1 MASWGVA
8 FWSHAV
14 IRTRFFA
21 DYLIKAA
28 GDGIRQLVLLAAG
41 LDTRAFRLPWPD
53 GVRLYELDLR
63 EVLRFKDR
71 VLAART
77 VIARCERTVVP
88 VDLREDWPGVLIDA
102 GLQTGEPTAWLAEG
116 LVIYLTA
123 AETVDLLTR
132 LGQLSAASSSLA
144 FELENLGTDAMR
156 TRAQQAPE
164 RHQYARLWTGGLPDA
179 PQLAGRARLAVDRPE
194 PRSGRR
200 GLRTPRGCIVHRRLR
215 RCHPR
220 LIGSALGTSASRSG
234 CGQRL
239 GSSSLSR
246 TSQLAAN
253 T

>member
-144 FELENLGTDAMR
+144 FELENLGTMRCALAPSRRRRGTSTPGSGRAGFR
-156 TRAQQAPE
+156 TRPNWLAEHGWRSTVQSREVAAAGYGRPE
-164 RHQYARLWTGGLPDA
+164 AVSSTGGFVVA
-179 PQLAGRARLAVDRPE
+179 TRV
-194 PRSGRR
+194 
-200 GLRTPRGCIVHRRLR
+200 
-215 RCHPR
+215 
-220 LIGSALGTSASRSG
+220 
-234 CGQRL
+234 
-239 GSSSLSR
+239 
-246 TSQLAAN
+246 
-253 T
+253 